1 MEFIDTINLLCSGSA
16 LDRLS
21 NLILEKNTNL
31 MSQIFILMFKAKN
44 NKDDYITLTL
54 EDIKKLEKSLVSP
67 KDIYL
72 NVLNYVTNNKL
83 GMYWI
88 NSQLFM
94 FQLTFSFKY
103 YVSLLSIVW
112 TVKYQTFLQLFILS
126 NIYCSMLVLS
136 PNCTN
141 KSFHS
146 LLLV

>member
-1 MEFIDTINLLCSGSA
+1 MAQKVRLFLVFLGTKNLLCSGSA

-72 NVLNYVTNNKL
+72 NVLNYVTNNKS
-83 GMYWI
+83 GAE
-88 NSQLFM
+88 
-94 FQLTFSFKY
+94 
-103 YVSLLSIVW
+103 
-112 TVKYQTFLQLFILS
+112 
-126 NIYCSMLVLS
+126 
-136 PNCTN
+136 
-141 KSFHS
+141 
-146 LLLV
+146 